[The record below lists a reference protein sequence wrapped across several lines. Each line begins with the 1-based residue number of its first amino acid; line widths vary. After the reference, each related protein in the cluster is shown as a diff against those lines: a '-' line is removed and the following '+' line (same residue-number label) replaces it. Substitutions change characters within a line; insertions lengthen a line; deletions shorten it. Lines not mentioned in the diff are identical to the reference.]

1 MSTAV
6 CTAFAPSTE
15 LNDQISEADTIIRV
29 VVISETRIEEDSTFT
44 AIAKCRIVTKVKG
57 GESLKDFIFIP
68 SSYNIDPDRSPIYR
82 EGDYVVMLNT
92 FKNAEIGHPVSYDSV
107 YPIKKGKII
116 LGFGD
121 DAKSVSPEEFY
132 AIIEG
137 VTNQ

>member
-1 MSTAV
+1 M
-6 CTAFAPSTE
+6 
-15 LNDQISEADTIIRV
+15 
-29 VVISETRIEEDSTFT
+29 
-44 AIAKCRIVTKVKG
+44 
-57 GESLKDFIFIP
+57 KDFIFIP